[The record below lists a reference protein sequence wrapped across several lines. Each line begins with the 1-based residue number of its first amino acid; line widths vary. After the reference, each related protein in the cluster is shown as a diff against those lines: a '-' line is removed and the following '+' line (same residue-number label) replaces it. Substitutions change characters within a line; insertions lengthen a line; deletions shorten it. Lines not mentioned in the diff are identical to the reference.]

1 MPALDFPTSPINGQV
16 YTANGRTWT
25 YNSSSTSWTSVSTPG
40 AQGAVGAQG
49 VQGAVGAQGAVG
61 VQGAVGAQGTIG
73 AQGVQGAVG
82 AQGTIGAQG
91 VQGRQGSVGPQGF
104 QGVAGTIS
112 TPTNDTTTNATYYP
126 IVAID
131 TANTTLKTSSTKLTF
146 NPNTGIL
153 TATGFAGDGSQL
165 INMKDEFARTFS
177 MLGY

>member
-1 MPALDFPTSPINGQV
+1 MAALDFPTSPINGQV

-49 VQGAVGAQGAVG
+49 VQGAVGAQG
-61 VQGAVGAQGTIG
+61 
-73 AQGVQGAVG
+73 
-82 AQGTIGAQG
+82 TIGAQG
-91 VQGRQGSVGPQGF
+91 VQGRQGAAGPQGF

>member
-1 MPALDFPTSPINGQV
+1 MAALDFPTSPINGQV

-25 YNSSSTSWTSVSTPG
+25 YNSSSTSWTSVISPG
-40 AQGAVGAQG
+40 A
-49 VQGAVGAQGAVG
+49 
-61 VQGAVGAQGTIG
+61 QGAVGAQGTIG

-82 AQGTIGAQG
+82 SQGAVGAQG
-91 VQGRQGSVGPQGF
+91 VQGRQGATGPQGF